1 MPRICFVLSVLVAA
15 TLVVTTPAHAQR
27 FSEIPLARPG
37 QEDAQVSFAVATVKE
52 SPAPAGPPKMAINP
66 SGAFTAVNVTLLQL
80 ILVAYDV
87 RAYQV
92 VGGPE
97 WMGSQFFDIAAEAP
111 DDFALEDTKA
121 MMRRLLEK
129 RFGLAARK
137 ERRPLSVYA
146 LKWLDARRR
155 GGPWL
160 RRPSGCDRSPADPP
174 EIMVGP
180 RRRAPSS
187 EGQSTS
193 NSDSECRSFW
203 GFAGVRQGYR
213 NGWFHARRSELSS
226 LVGFLDLEV
235 GKPVFDETG
244 LRGAWDV
251 DLKWDPRRAL
261 SDTPGVSDDIPFG
274 SIFMAVR
281 EQLGLKLE
289 PTDAD
294 VEALVIESAQRPTLN

>member
-1 MPRICFVLSVLVAA
+1 MQQICVVLSVLVAA
-15 TLVVTTPAHAQR
+15 TLVVTPSAHAQR

-37 QEDAQVSFAVATVKE
+37 QEDVQVSFAVATVKE
-52 SPAPAGPPKMAINP
+52 NHAPAGPPKMAINP

-80 ILVAYDV
+80 ISVAYDV

-97 WMGSQFFDIAAEAP
+97 WMGSQLFDIAAKAP
-111 DDFALEDTKA
+111 DDFEMEHTKA

-137 ERRPLSVYA
+137 ERRPLAVYA

-155 GGPWL
+155 PGGWL
-160 RRPSGCDRSPADPP
+160 RRPSGCDRRPADPP
-174 EIMVGP
+174 EMMVGP
-180 RRRAPSS
+180 RRAPSL
-187 EGQSTS
+187 EGQNRS
-193 NSDSECRSFW
+193 NSDSECGSFW
-203 GFAGVRQGYR
+203 GFAGVRPGYL

-235 GKPVFDETG
+235 GKPVFDDTG

-289 PTDAD
+289 ATNAD